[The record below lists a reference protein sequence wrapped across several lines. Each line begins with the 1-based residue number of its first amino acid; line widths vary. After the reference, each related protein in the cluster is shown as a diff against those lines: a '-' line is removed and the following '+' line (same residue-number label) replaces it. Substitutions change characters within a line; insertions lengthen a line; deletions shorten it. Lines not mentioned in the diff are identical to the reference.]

1 MKKKKVT
8 KKKAVKAVK
17 LTKTQVKFAREIVAS
32 DNSALGKLLWLVKPV
47 VYGDYKAVDLIA
59 ALAKKEIFI
68 DKSAVSKAVTVADKR
83 TKSEDWEDF
92 VVRMTDTYKSVYTAY
107 TDGRE
112 VVEREP
118 VKGARLPA
126 NAPKTVRTKKA
137 ISAFRQA
144 RGNEKKFIALLLG

>member
-1 MKKKKVT
+1 MKKKET
-8 KKKAVKAVK
+8 TKAVT
-17 LTKTQVKFAREIVAS
+17 LTKIQLEYAREIVAS

-47 VYGDYKAVDLIA
+47 VYGDYKAVELIS

-68 DKSAVSKAVTVADKR
+68 DKGAVSKAVSVADKR
-83 TKSEDWEDF
+83 KKGETYEDF

-107 TDGRE
+107 IDGRKVE
-112 VVEREP
+112 EREP

-137 ISAFRQA
+137 LVAFRKA
-144 RGNEKKFIALLLG
+144 KSEKEFIALLLG

>member
-1 MKKKKVT
+1 MKKKETTQAVT
-8 KKKAVKAVK
+8 
-17 LTKTQVKFAREIVAS
+17 LTKSQLAYAREIVAS

-47 VYGDYKAVDLIA
+47 VYGDYKASELIA

-68 DKSAVSKAVTVADKR
+68 DKGAVSKAVSVADKR
-83 TKSEDWEDF
+83 RKSETYDEF

-107 TDGRE
+107 TDGRK
-112 VVEREP
+112 VTEREP

-137 ISAFRQA
+137 LVAFRKA
-144 RGNEKKFIALLLG
+144 KSEKEFIALLLG

>member
-1 MKKKKVT
+1 MKKKKKNT
-8 KKKAVKAVK
+8 VKAVK
-17 LTKTQVKFAREIVAS
+17 LTKEQVKFAQEIVAS
-32 DNSALGKLLWLVKPV
+32 ENSALGKLLSLVKPV
-47 VYGDYKAVDLIA
+47 VYGDYKASELIA

-68 DKSAVSKAVTVADKR
+68 DKGAVSKAVTVAEKR
-83 TKSEDWEDF
+83 KKSETYEEF

-107 TDGRE
+107 TDGRKVE
-112 VVEREP
+112 EREP

-137 ISAFRQA
+137 VSAFRQA